1 MVNGNKVPS
10 REMAPITGRGL
21 MEVAMNVRTD
31 VDMIVLSIAMILSE
45 PRAIDKSLSI
55 RG

>member
-1 MVNGNKVPS
+1 MT
-10 REMAPITGRGL
+10 PITGRGL
-21 MEVAMNVRTD
+21 MEVAMNVRAD

-45 PRAIDKSLSI
+45 LQAIDKSLSI